1 MKNLIRHIQQSL
13 ALKLSFG
20 IQVLAMLVF
29 AAMMG
34 ILFVQSRSHIKSEA
48 ADRVGSAL
56 NVTVE
61 RTNSLL
67 GTVETAV
74 SSNEWLV
81 TENFQPESLLAF
93 SRRIVALNPNT
104 SGCSIATEPYII
116 FPEYGSFFSACSI
129 RKGDSIVTIRG
140 GEHEYLDKTWYK
152 TPRELGQGCWVD
164 SRGDHHEDMFSA
176 SETIISYCKPLYDA
190 KGKMIGVISADVSL
204 SMLVDVIQEEK
215 PTPNAYYA
223 ILGSK
228 GHFLWHP
235 DSIRQSGQTI
245 FEMVLDKVRQKD
257 MIALGYQI
265 TAGDKG
271 SMEVNVNGKPCLV
284 CYQPIA
290 GTGWSLAVVCPK
302 SDILGYYNRITLGI
316 LLLTA
321 GGLLFIFLFC
331 RRVVNRVIRPLN
343 LLLEQSQHI
352 VATGH
357 FSELLPTTK
366 RKDAVGWLQNCF
378 ALMQRTLRQRV
389 NDVLRANE
397 ERARR
402 NEELRQVSLEAEDA
416 VLMKNTFIQNMTHQ
430 IRTPLNIIIG
440 FAQVLRDSSNS
451 MPPEEMKSISGVMNY
466 NTTALWSM
474 MLMLYDTSEVGT
486 IEEDNSSLQDVRCNE
501 VAREAV
507 EVIAKWFG
515 DVNIDFHT
523 TIPDTL
529 TVKAEPVYL
538 GRTIAELLRNS
549 VKYSDKQ
556 HISLTVS
563 AHDAV
568 VRLAFE
574 DRGGG
579 ISPDYQPHIFQPFTK
594 VDDLSEGLGLGLP
607 LAKRHIMNMGGT
619 LILDPTYHEGC
630 RFIIELSSASVV

>member
-20 IQVLAMLVF
+20 IQLLAILVF
-29 AAMMG
+29 GAVMG
-34 ILFVQSRSHIKSEA
+34 ILFVQSRSHIKNEA
-48 ADRVGSAL
+48 ASRVGSVL
-56 NVTVE
+56 NATVE
-61 RTNSLL
+61 RANGFL
-67 GTVETAV
+67 GIIETAIN
-74 SSNEWLV
+74 SNEWLV
-81 TENFQPESLLAF
+81 MENFDPESMLAF
-93 SRRIVALNPNT
+93 SRRIVAINPNT
-104 SGCSIATEPYII
+104 SGCSITAEPYT
-116 FPEYGSFFSACSI
+116 FPEYGRYFSAYSV
-129 RKGDSIVTIRG
+129 RKGDSIITVRKR
-140 GEHEYLDKTWYK
+140 EYEYFDKAWYK
-152 TPRELGQGCWVD
+152 NPRELGKGCWVEPYD
-164 SRGDHHEDMFSA
+164 DYTEGTLSA
-176 SETIISYCKPLYDA
+176 PEKITSYCKPLYDA
-190 KGKMIGVISADVSL
+190 KGKMVGVISADVSL
-204 SMLVDVIQEEK
+204 SMLVDVIQAEK

-223 ILGSK
+223 ILGPK

-235 DSIRQSGQTI
+235 DSTRQNDRTI
-245 FEMVLDKVRQKD
+245 FDMVTDNVRQLD
-257 MIALGYQI
+257 MIALGHQM
-265 TAGDKG
+265 TTGQKG
-271 SMEVNVNGKPCLV
+271 GMEVNVNGKPCLV

-302 SDILGYYNRITLGI
+302 SDVLGDYNRMTLGI

-321 GGLLFIFLFC
+321 GGLLFILLFC
-331 RRVVNRVIRPLN
+331 RRVVAHVIRPLN

-352 VATGH
+352 VASGH

-366 RKDAVGWLQNCF
+366 RKDAVGWLQNSF

-402 NEELRQVSLEAEDA
+402 NEELRLASLEVEDA
-416 VLMKNTFIQNMTHQ
+416 VQKKNTFIQNMAHQ

-440 FAQVLRDSSNS
+440 FAQVLRDSGNS
-451 MPPEEMKSISGVMNY
+451 LPPEEMKSISGVMNY

-474 MLMLYDTSEVGT
+474 VLMLYDTSEVGT
-486 IEEDNSSLQDVRCNE
+486 IEEKNSSLQDVRCNE

-538 GRTIAELLRNS
+538 SRTIAELIRNS

-568 VRLAFE
+568 VRLVFE
-574 DRGGG
+574 DKGVG

-594 VDDLSEGLGLGLP
+594 ADDLSEGLGLGLP
-607 LAKRHIMNMGGT
+607 LAKRHITNMGGT

-630 RFIIELSSASVV
+630 RFIIELSLAAVG